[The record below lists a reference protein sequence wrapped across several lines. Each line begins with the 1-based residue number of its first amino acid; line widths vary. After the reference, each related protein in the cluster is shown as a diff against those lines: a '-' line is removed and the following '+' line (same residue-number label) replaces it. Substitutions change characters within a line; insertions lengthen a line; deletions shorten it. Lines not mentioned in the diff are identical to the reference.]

1 MTRTERLLQGKHEE
15 AELSRQAEREASG
28 PYVRTQPNPNMEF
41 SEGSRSGN
49 TGEFETPDASSDVYS
64 DNSGEERQLARVRPS
79 PRFIVETSLNTDVL
93 CLLCATL
100 GTGILAP
107 WNIEDG
113 WSVVQPLGRDRH
125 GVSPRLIAEYYRKQ
139 TLENLRQSR
148 RLRAVRPC

>member
-1 MTRTERLLQGKHEE
+1 MR
-15 AELSRQAEREASG
+15 SRSLTPTWG
-28 PYVRTQPNPNMEF
+28 F
-41 SEGSRSGN
+41 SEGFWSGS
-49 TGEFETPDASSDVYS
+49 TGEFEKPDASSDVYF
-64 DNSGEERQLARVRPS
+64 DNSGEERQLARVRSS

-125 GVSPRLIAEYYRKQ
+125 GVSPRLIVEYYRKQ
-139 TLENLRQSR
+139 TLGNLRQSAAAGWSLHVHWPR
-148 RLRAVRPC
+148 SARI